1 MDSTSLGPPIS
12 SSPPAAADPDAEGA
26 RAPVAA
32 PESCAGRGVGGSRL
46 TLPSSAGPSGEPSA
60 RFSRAQTQSSDEG
73 LSDSSCSATA
83 ASSAPFSPAAA
94 SDAAPQL
101 VPPSTSASAPASGDQ
116 PFNKGTTGQI
126 PAASAGITGGESV
139 AELRAT
145 SQSLLQKLN
154 EEKQRNE
161 DLLNRVMELVS
172 QMYQKENQLYAYR
185 LSELG
190 AHSRIVFVSFLFL
203 TPMSLLIYSLY

>member
-1 MDSTSLGPPIS
+1 MDSTSLGPPTS

-32 PESCAGRGVGGSRL
+32 PESYAGRGVCGGRL

-73 LSDSSCSATA
+73 LSDCSCSATA
-83 ASSAPFSPAAA
+83 ASSTPSPPATA

-101 VPPSTSASAPASGDQ
+101 VPPNTSASAPASEDQ
-116 PFNKGTTGQI
+116 PFNKVTAGQSA
-126 PAASAGITGGESV
+126 AASAGGADRESV

-154 EEKQRNE
+154 DEKQRNE
-161 DLLNRVMELVS
+161 GTPQPRQGVGEPAVPEGEPAVRVS
-172 QMYQKENQLYAYR
+172 TQ
-185 LSELG
+185 
-190 AHSRIVFVSFLFL
+190 
-203 TPMSLLIYSLY
+203 